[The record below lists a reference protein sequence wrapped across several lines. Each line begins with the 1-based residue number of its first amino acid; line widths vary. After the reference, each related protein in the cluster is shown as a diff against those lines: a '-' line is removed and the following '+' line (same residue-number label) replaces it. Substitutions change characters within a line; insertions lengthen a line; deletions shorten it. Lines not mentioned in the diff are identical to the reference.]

1 MYASTWPGLSARLL
15 VERER
20 AGSFP
25 FPFDRPDRRH
35 SFFLARNAIY
45 HLVRSLQLRAGEAI
59 LVPDY
64 HHGVEVEAIR
74 AAGAR
79 VLFYRI
85 DRRVQPDL
93 DAIRRL
99 AASGA
104 RVLYV
109 IHFLGWPQPMHEL
122 QRICLEHGLILIG
135 DCGLALLSAPGG
147 RPLGSTGDYSIFC
160 LHKTLPLH
168 NGGLLVDNG
177 KAERRLQ
184 LPSQRSCGLPSLIA
198 RCAELSLEWLR
209 GSSDTAASVGAL
221 LRAVKQRMGRAMSAL
236 GIERWPVGGSQ
247 LDARQLDLAM
257 SKVSSWLIK
266 RFDYQSIR
274 ERRRRNFARLSASLG
289 VQAGLPS
296 HLPEGVCPLF
306 YPLLVKD
313 KHAAALELWAAGV
326 GAVELWNQGDLEAAA
341 IPHSDARFL
350 RRHLIELPIHQDL
363 EPEQVDCIA
372 RAARRLETVFQG
384 APGLAV

>member
-1 MYASTWPGLSARLL
+1 MYASTWPGLSPRLL

-85 DRRVQPDL
+85 DRRLQPDL

-109 IHFLGWPQPMHEL
+109 IHFLGW
-122 QRICLEHGLILIG
+122 
-135 DCGLALLSAPGG
+135 
-147 RPLGSTGDYSIFC
+147 
-160 LHKTLPLH
+160 
-168 NGGLLVDNG
+168 
-177 KAERRLQ
+177 
-184 LPSQRSCGLPSLIA
+184 
-198 RCAELSLEWLR
+198 
-209 GSSDTAASVGAL
+209 GSS
-221 LRAVKQRMGRAMSAL
+221 
-236 GIERWPVGGSQ
+236 
-247 LDARQLDLAM
+247 
-257 SKVSSWLIK
+257 
-266 RFDYQSIR
+266 
-274 ERRRRNFARLSASLG
+274 
-289 VQAGLPS
+289 
-296 HLPEGVCPLF
+296 
-306 YPLLVKD
+306 
-313 KHAAALELWAAGV
+313 
-326 GAVELWNQGDLEAAA
+326 
-341 IPHSDARFL
+341 
-350 RRHLIELPIHQDL
+350 
-363 EPEQVDCIA
+363 
-372 RAARRLETVFQG
+372 
-384 APGLAV
+384 